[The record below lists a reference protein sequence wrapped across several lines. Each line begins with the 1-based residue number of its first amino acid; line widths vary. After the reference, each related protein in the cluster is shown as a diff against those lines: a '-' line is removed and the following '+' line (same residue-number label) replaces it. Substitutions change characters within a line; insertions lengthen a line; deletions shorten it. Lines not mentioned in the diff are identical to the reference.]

1 MKTKTKT
8 YRLISTDE
16 GHHDYDVEVKKTNDL
31 TVYTMKY
38 SKSDFWY
45 IDVRGTTIFTMID
58 DGNGIRFEN
67 KIKRKMD
74 YFDFGNFSTFINFIM
89 EKDPSFTSKYE
100 ILKSKY

>member
-8 YRLISTDE
+8 YKLISTNE
-16 GHHDYDVEVKKTNDL
+16 GHHDFDVEVKKSKDV

-45 IDVRGTTIFTMID
+45 EDIRGTEIFTMLD
-58 DGNGIRFEN
+58 DGNGIQFEN
-67 KIKRKMD
+67 KIKRKQD
-74 YFDFGNFSTFINFIM
+74 YFNFGNFATFINFLT
-89 EKDPSFTSKYE
+89 EKYPSFTTKYE